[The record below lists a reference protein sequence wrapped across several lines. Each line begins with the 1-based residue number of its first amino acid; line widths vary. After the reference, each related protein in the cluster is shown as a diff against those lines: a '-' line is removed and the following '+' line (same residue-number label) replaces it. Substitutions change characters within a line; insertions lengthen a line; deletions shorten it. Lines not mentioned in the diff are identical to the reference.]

1 MVRRYIWKEKRK
13 WQDQETP
20 AAIATNLRLLVRLES
35 EQDPDLQVAGVDDAR
50 AHKVVGIRIDV
61 LQQLH
66 TNF

>member
-1 MVRRYIWKEKRK
+1 MVRRYIWKEKSK

-20 AAIATNLRLLVRLES
+20 AVATNLRLLVRLES
-35 EQDPDLQVAGVDDAR
+35 EQDSDLQVAGVDDAR